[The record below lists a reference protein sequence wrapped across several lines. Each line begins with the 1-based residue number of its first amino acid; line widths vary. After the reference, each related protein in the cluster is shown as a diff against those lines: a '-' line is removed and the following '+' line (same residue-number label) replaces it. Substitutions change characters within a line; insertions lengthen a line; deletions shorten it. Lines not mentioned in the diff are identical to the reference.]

1 MFSPHSSRYPDISCY
16 IRPIISHHSGN
27 ESYLKTLNLN
37 FPVHFPI
44 YFPTVSNLLYIGIDY
59 KTKHYIYE
67 PTIYIYIYIYMILYG
82 WFIGSLGPW
91 DRWHRPAEPVRD
103 PVRDPVQDPWDPWDP
118 PWLRGWRPLGHPSRN
133 LEING
138 NQGFDWKKPGE
149 ICDNL
154 CLEHWQCTSTSSV
167 SVQMMFYVFFHFFSC
182 FLVISALL
190 QRATLA

>member
-1 MFSPHSSRYPDISCY
+1 
-16 IRPIISHHSGN
+16 
-27 ESYLKTLNLN
+27 
-37 FPVHFPI
+37 
-44 YFPTVSNLLYIGIDY
+44 
-59 KTKHYIYE
+59 
-67 PTIYIYIYIYMILYG
+67 MILYG

-103 PVRDPVQDPWDPWDP
+103 PVQDPWDPWDPWDP

-167 SVQMMFYVFFHFFSC
+167 SVQMMFYVFFIFFHVFSWSLHFCSVPHWHRLSSLRMKRLRSHRSTPRGLDSRPSQGTTRQSKSRKQLCSSRDDHWRPINRFQ
-182 FLVISALL
+182 LISSYFNIFHSLL
-190 QRATLA
+190 NDLPLYWS